1 LTWRPGSCGE
11 KIAVVSPAIKGRR
24 SITMEVVTRLGIAD
38 ASTLLREGLMR
49 VLGDKK
55 DVSVVGQA
63 ANDVET
69 MELVEQ
75 RNNVDVL
82 LLDLNIPK
90 LEAIPIL
97 LALKEQNL
105 ATKVLILSNFTD
117 ESKILNS
124 AKVGA
129 RGYILKSTS
138 SVALVEAIREVS
150 RGRVWV
156 DRQAYFA
163 DTFAVLA
170 HLANPANEISGEV
183 NPFDILSKRELE
195 ILNLLARG
203 VSNEDMGKKL
213 FISLPTVK
221 GHVSHILRKLNVK
234 NRTQAALLLMQAR
247 SRDGALTYPVI
258 HAA

>member
-1 LTWRPGSCGE
+1 
-11 KIAVVSPAIKGRR
+11 
-24 SITMEVVTRLGIAD
+24 MEVVTRLGMRKH
-38 ASTLLREGLMR
+38 LLCLREGLMR
-49 VLGDKK
+49 VWVIRK

-63 ANDVET
+63 ANDVEA

-75 RNNVDVL
+75 RNHVDVL

-105 ATKVLILSNFTD
+105 ATKVLILSHFTD

-124 AKVGA
+124 AKVGPA
-129 RGYILKSTS
+129 GYILKSTS

-150 RGRVWV
+150 RGRFGWTASLL
-156 DRQAYFA
+156 RRHL
-163 DTFAVLA
+163 TVLA
-170 HLANPANEISGEV
+170 HRANPANEISGEV
-183 NPFDILSKRELE
+183 NRSISLSKREQE

-203 VSNEDMGKKL
+203 VTNEDMGKKL

-234 NRTQAALLLMQAR
+234 IAPKRR
-247 SRDGALTYPVI
+247 FS
-258 HAA
+258 

>member
-1 LTWRPGSCGE
+1 
-11 KIAVVSPAIKGRR
+11 
-24 SITMEVVTRLGIAD
+24 MEVVTRLGIAD

-105 ATKVLILSNFTD
+105 ATKVLILSHFTD

-129 RGYILKSTS
+129 RQVHIVGC
-138 SVALVEAIREVS
+138 
-150 RGRVWV
+150 
-156 DRQAYFA
+156 
-163 DTFAVLA
+163 
-170 HLANPANEISGEV
+170 
-183 NPFDILSKRELE
+183 
-195 ILNLLARG
+195 ARG
-203 VSNEDMGKKL
+203 GYQRSVPGKGL
-213 FISLPTVK
+213 GGPASL
-221 GHVSHILRKLNVK
+221 LRRHL
-234 NRTQAALLLMQAR
+234 RGAR
-247 SRDGALTYPVI
+247 SPCEPG
-258 HAA
+258 